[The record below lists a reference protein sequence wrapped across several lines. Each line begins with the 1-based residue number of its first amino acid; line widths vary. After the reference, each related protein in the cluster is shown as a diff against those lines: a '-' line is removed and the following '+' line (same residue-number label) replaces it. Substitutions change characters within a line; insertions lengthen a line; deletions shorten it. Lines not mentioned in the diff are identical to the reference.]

1 MGIIGIWRVHNS
13 VTKSGLGQD
22 NETKYREWEMK
33 ENLAY
38 VNSTCN
44 IQ

>member
-1 MGIIGIWRVHNS
+1 MGIIGIWRVYNS

-22 NETKYREWEMK
+22 SETKYREWGMK
-33 ENLAY
+33 ENLVN